1 MSEIRTILA
10 DDADLVRSTVAQLL
24 ALEPD
29 IAVVGEYGDGMS
41 AVAAVY
47 ELRPD
52 VALLDAGLPG
62 MDGVSVAERI
72 AHSGTRVLILSS
84 ITTSGT
90 FHLAARAGVNGY
102 VARTAPWHRIADA
115 VRTVAAGSRFV
126 DIDLAD
132 EDDATG
138 GRPSA
143 PLTSRERT
151 VLTAS
156 SRCGSVREICETVGI
171 SLEAVGLVMNTVL
184 AKTGG
189 QNRLEAAQIAS
200 TRGWI

>member
-10 DDADLVRSTVAQLL
+10 DAAELVRSTVAQLL

-29 IAVVGEYGDGMS
+29 IAVVGEYGDGP
-41 AVAAVY
+41 AALAAVY

-62 MDGVSVAERI
+62 MNGVAVAEQI
-72 AHSGTRVLILSS
+72 ADSGTRVLIQSS

-90 FHLAARAGVNGY
+90 FHLAARTGVNGY
-102 VARTAPWHRIADA
+102 VARTASPHRIADA

-126 DIDLAD
+126 DMDLAD
-132 EDDATG
+132 DG

-143 PLTSRERT
+143 PLTPRERI

-156 SRCGSVREICETVGI
+156 ARCGSVREICETVGI
-171 SLEAVGLVMNTVL
+171 SPEAVGLLMNTVL

-189 QNRLEAAQIAS
+189 QNHLQAAEIAS

>member
-1 MSEIRTILA
+1 MSEVRTILA

-29 IAVVGEYGDGMS
+29 IAVVGEYGDGPA

-52 VALLDAGLPG
+52 VVLLGTG
-62 MDGVSVAERI
+62 GVSVAEQI
-72 AHSGTRVLILSS
+72 AHSGARVLILSS
-84 ITTSGT
+84 LTMAGA
-90 FHLAARAGVNGY
+90 FHLAARAGVSGY
-102 VARTAPWHRIADA
+102 VARTAPSHRIADA
-115 VRTVAAGSRFV
+115 VRTVAAGSRYV

-132 EDDATG
+132 GPAVDG
-138 GRPSA
+138 GRPAA
-143 PLTSRERT
+143 PLTPRERT

-156 SRCGSVREICETVGI
+156 SHCGSVREICETVGI

-189 QNRLEAAQIAS
+189 QNRLEAAEIAS